1 MQRGLG
7 NASCGPAP
15 LSKYIIS
22 AGKTYT
28 QTFSILPLT
37 KQTSDEEMCIRDRDY
52 VGSVEK
58 GKFADLVLWKP
69 AFFGE
74 IGRAHV

>member
-1 MQRGLG
+1 MESGALHYKAEDLASFRHPYQVPVQENTILTVDLMQRGLG

-28 QTFSILPLT
+28 QTFSISPLT
-37 KQTSDEEMCIRDRDY
+37 RKTEE
-52 VGSVEK
+52 SE
-58 GKFADLVLWKP
+58 
-69 AFFGE
+69 
-74 IGRAHV
+74 